1 MLFLVTLDEIPSE
14 YMRARK
20 FLAHLAQSVGEQL
33 GWKHVKILRSEE
45 PFHLPVS
52 RITYH
57 TPEMVS
63 GIYDFEYRAP
73 FFHSDGWYFS
83 DEYGAC
89 LVSFGNGATYLR
101 NGFPLIVGTLT
112 MVVGAAR
119 PAARRRKKSI
129 SLRDP
134 IDIIRQE
141 HYQRGVLLFALPDG
155 SLALSDEHPFSD
167 RVQIFLFDTLSTN
180 ASTTDYCF
188 SGITPDKQPAKWYE
202 WIYRASFV
210 PQLANVI
217 RDCVIAATEGDHVP
231 VRPTFTVLSSI
242 QD

>member
-1 MLFLVTLDEIPSE
+1 MTLDEIPSE

-33 GWKHVKILRSEE
+33 GWKHVEIMRPEE
-45 PFHLPVS
+45 PLHLPIS

-73 FFHSDGWYFS
+73 FFHSDGWYFA
-83 DEYGAC
+83 DEYGVC

-101 NGFPLIVGTLT
+101 NGFPLIAGTLT
-112 MVVGAAR
+112 IIVGAAR
-119 PAARRRKKSI
+119 PVARKRKMSI
-129 SLRDP
+129 LPRTP

-155 SLALSDEHPFSD
+155 SLALSDEHPFNE
-167 RVQIFLFDTLSTN
+167 RVQVFLRDTLFANTSM
-180 ASTTDYCF
+180 TDYCF
-188 SGITPDKQPAKWYE
+188 AGITPDKQPAKWYE

-210 PQLANVI
+210 PQLASVI
-217 RDCVIAATEGDHVP
+217 RDCVIATTEGDCIP
-231 VRPTFTVLSSI
+231 IRPTLTVLSSI